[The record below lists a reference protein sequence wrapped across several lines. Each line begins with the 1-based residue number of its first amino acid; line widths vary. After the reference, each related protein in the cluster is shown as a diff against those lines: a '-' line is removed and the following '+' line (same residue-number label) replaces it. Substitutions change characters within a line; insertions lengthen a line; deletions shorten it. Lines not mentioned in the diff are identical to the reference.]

1 MYIYDD
7 SAYTWT
13 AAGSATPGQDQQQQE
28 EQEEQQEQQTYS
40 IIPVTETVQVIG
52 DTTFTLFPSASSI
65 LKDTEGERDI
75 PSTGAT
81 FPTVHRV
88 NDFAGIK

>member
-1 MYIYDD
+1 
-7 SAYTWT
+7 
-13 AAGSATPGQDQQQQE
+13 
-28 EQEEQQEQQTYS
+28 QTYS
-40 IIPVTETVQVIG
+40 VIPVTETIQKIG
-52 DTTFTLFPSASSI
+52 DSTFTLFPSSSSI
-65 LKDTEGERDI
+65 LRDTEGERNI